1 MGGGKNNTSSRC
13 KKRKGKANKPWTIAP
28 FRNIGYSILC
38 KLFSVCSCGG
48 VVNKCW
54 EKKKKYNEGE
64 RTKDWQ
70 HIVIIKQEKK
80 EREREQRC
88 RRGFSKQLDCIYAA
102 ACCLLPRAKEAVSNI

>member
-54 EKKKKYNEGE
+54 EKKKNI
-64 RTKDWQ
+64 TK
-70 HIVIIKQEKK
+70 EKEQK
-80 EREREQRC
+80 TGSISSSSSKKRKRERESKGVDV
-88 RRGFSKQLDCIYAA
+88 GFQS
-102 ACCLLPRAKEAVSNI
+102 S

>member
-1 MGGGKNNTSSRC
+1 VGELLKSAGK
-13 KKRKGKANKPWTIAP
+13 
-28 FRNIGYSILC
+28 
-38 KLFSVCSCGG
+38 
-48 VVNKCW
+48 
-54 EKKKKYNEGE
+54 KKKKYNEGE